1 MVLLSY
7 LFLLSQWSSAP
18 FVLMTAKAWKNEF
31 ENQYFAKGV
40 RHR

>member
-7 LFLLSQWSSAP
+7 LFLLSQRSGAP
-18 FVLMTAKAWKNEF
+18 FVLIMAKTWKNEF